1 MSDVVQLRSTPPL
14 FKAYEEI
21 YSSMES
27 KYCPSFFKSEE
38 VSHTLGT
45 IHYKITVFKNQN
57 SVIWGMSQQLMT
69 KVLPFFFD
77 QTILCMYCTYNR
89 LWSESERHIQ
99 GEFPPDSTHK

>member
-45 IHYKITVFKNQN
+45 IRYKITVFKNTYF
-57 SVIWGMSQQLMT
+57 SLFSTLHIFWGKGNPIFTMELIKTPQSKELT
-69 KVLPFFFD
+69 F
-77 QTILCMYCTYNR
+77 
-89 LWSESERHIQ
+89 
-99 GEFPPDSTHK
+99 